1 MDILLFNSSSDK
13 SSILPVLIIFCSI
26 YNPPAAPRAF
36 SALVAA
42 EKDLAFLASSR
53 IRASSARCP
62 PKEMAYFLY
71 LSSRSSPKCLTTK
84 G

>member
-1 MDILLFNSSSDK
+1 M
-13 SSILPVLIIFCSI
+13 II
-26 YNPPAAPRAF
+26 PLQPLDAF

-53 IRASSARCP
+53 IRANSVRCP

-71 LSSRSSPKCLTTK
+71 FSSRSSPMCLTTK